1 MPCGTYC
8 CDVYGL
14 CYIASYPDLILARGI
29 DAAGGQ
35 CHFTTGPFGRGKP
48 CGFDVVCDLSRY
60 PHLHAAFGSGAWA
73 ATVHHIRYGYSEV
86 RLSIGLP
93 SGLRRAA
100 SHLAT
105 TSIASAHTSCVK
117 AVALVG
123 HERDVA
129 DT

>member
-93 SGLRRAA
+93 SGLRRADVPLGHDEHRL
-100 SHLAT
+100 SPHLVCQGGGARR
-105 TSIASAHTSCVK
+105 S
-117 AVALVG
+117 
-123 HERDVA
+123 
-129 DT
+129 